1 MSAPQSVA
9 EILNNHVTFELECID
24 RMYLN
29 VYVPALQ
36 FEGGVVKFF
45 RSHRGHPFASSALM
59 DPMTKSFVAATERF
73 AKQEQ
78 IPVVQFRK
86 GQRKDDVMAEHLARF
101 DQPEGVVMLG
111 KAQEKTPVF
120 RTEKRRNPETGK
132 SYPWIVRSPFLG
144 WLAAKHSM
152 RVPPPSDRADG
163 LAYPNGIDPEPT
175 KRSGIRI
182 IPYDAK
188 AGVREFE
195 HLGMA
200 VEAAKL
206 EVPIDAAFSF
216 GDAARAHQR
225 LAQGHVLGKIVLQ
238 ID

>member
-152 RVPPPSDRADG
+152 RVPPLSDRADAWLTPTG
-163 LAYPNGIDPEPT
+163 SIPNPQSAPGFASFRTMRRLESANSSTSAWPWRQPNWRFPST
-175 KRSGIRI
+175 RRSLSAMPPGRTS
-182 IPYDAK
+182 
-188 AGVREFE
+188 G
-195 HLGMA
+195 
-200 VEAAKL
+200 
-206 EVPIDAAFSF
+206 
-216 GDAARAHQR
+216 
-225 LAQGHVLGKIVLQ
+225 
-238 ID
+238 